1 MVLPAGASPG
11 PALVTAKSAAA
22 PTVVVVVDELLVE
35 LGSLVVLLTVAVLL
49 ICVPLA
55 TVVLIITVIVN
66 VSELPLGTVAL
77 VSVIVLVILLKPRLN
92 GSVPLVWLCDTNVS
106 LAGNMSDNCTLW
118 ASLGPLLVTVI
129 T

>member
-1 MVLPAGASPG
+1 
-11 PALVTAKSAAA
+11 LVTAKSAAA
-22 PTVVVVVDELLVE
+22 PTVVVVVDELLLE
-35 LGSLVVLLTVAVLL
+35 LGSLVVLLTVATLL

-55 TVVLIITVIVN
+55 TVALIVTLMVN

-77 VSVIVLVILLKPRLN
+77 VSVIVLVVLLKLRLK

-106 LAGNMSDNCTLW
+106 LAGNMSDNDTLW